1 MSLAFRSPHN
11 LKEHP
16 HRINR
21 DSPDDSQLT
30 QIFALFPALLQD

>member
-1 MSLAFRSPHN
+1 MSLAFTSPHN

-21 DSPDDSQLT
+21 DSPDDSQT
-30 QIFALFPALLQD
+30 NANIRAFPALQQD